1 MIVKS
6 LEDIPP
12 ISGPIALT
20 IGFFDGVHLGHQHLF
35 QQLKKYG
42 TAAVLTFSNHPAE
55 ILRPESSP
63 PLIDTLEQKISRL
76 KTNSIDLTLLL
87 PFTQEL
93 SSLSYDTFLKQV
105 HEHLPFT
112 HLILGE
118 GSALG
123 HQAQGT
129 EANIKALA
137 KELNFEAIYLPKFL
151 FENEIVSS
159 KRIREL
165 INSGNFEQAF
175 RLLGRKFL

>member
-1 MIVKS
+1 MITVEK
-6 LEDIPP
+6 LKDIPP
-12 ISGPIALT
+12 ISGPVALT
-20 IGFFDGVHLGHQHLF
+20 IGSFDGVHLGHQHLF

-55 ILRPESSP
+55 VLRPQSTP
-63 PLIDTLEQKISRL
+63 PLIDTLEQKIRRL
-76 KTNSIDLTLLL
+76 ETSGIDLTLIL

-129 EANIKALA
+129 EAHIKALA

-151 FENEIVSS
+151 LDGEPVSS
-159 KRIREL
+159 KKIREL

-175 RLLGRKFL
+175 RLLGRLI